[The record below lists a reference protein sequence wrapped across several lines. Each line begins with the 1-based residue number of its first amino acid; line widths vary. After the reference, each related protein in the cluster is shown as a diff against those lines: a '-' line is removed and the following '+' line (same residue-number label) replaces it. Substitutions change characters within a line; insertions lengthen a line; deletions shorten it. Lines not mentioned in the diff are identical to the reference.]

1 MLSNEAVRF
10 VFYCQTYCHYHT
22 RPNFLSQSATFWHA
36 EARYVRT
43 NSSVQL
49 WIFSKTRYC
58 LKERGVKLTHLSFLY
73 LYWPWNWNWD
83 SNVTRERIRAL
94 PCAIKDRVFIH
105 FMPVLQPSNP
115 SVFQLRFWRNIG
127 LGYDIVIDWDCLS
140 KQTQQP
146 LSSTETVCFSKP
158 DKQALILG
166 SWSLEAG
173 YDDRASKKLQE
184 VKKEDGW
191 EYAIRLAS
199 V

>member
-1 MLSNEAVRF
+1 MKLFGLCFIAKHTVITIQDLTSF
-10 VFYCQTYCHYHT
+10 PSLQPFDMQKLDMSGLIQVFNYG
-22 RPNFLSQSATFWHA
+22 F
-36 EARYVRT
+36 
-43 NSSVQL
+43 
-49 WIFSKTRYC
+49 FSKTRYC